1 MVAAFAYFLV
11 MDEPATAKFLT
22 DREKLV
28 LRKLLNE
35 GSIESN
41 AESANN
47 PTLGQKGEKK
57 SSHAWKAFTDWQV
70 SALLSGYWD
79 AN

>member
-22 DREKLV
+22 DGEKLV

-70 SALLSGYWD
+70 SALLSGY
-79 AN
+79 